1 VVGFGQLEFDVS
13 AGRRDLGRPGLA
25 LVVLSVVEQRLDAV
39 RAVLAGAT
47 VTEVAVATGVSRST
61 LHRWIGR
68 YLAGNVAGLTDRS
81 HRPTRCPHQAPPDV
95 EVAVAEM
102 RRKHPRWG
110 SKRIR
115 MQLLRVPVP
124 DMVVPSAR
132 TINRI
137 LLRHGLAQPRPR
149 KRPKDS
155 FLRFER
161 PAPMQLWQVDIVG
174 GLWLVNPAT
183 GELREAKIVT
193 GVDDHSRFCVMAKVV
208 ERATARAVCVGFAEA
223 LARFGV
229 PEEVQSD
236 NGKQFTDRFG
246 KGGEVMFDRICRK
259 NGIKHRLTDPFSPN
273 QNGKIE
279 RFHGTLRPD
288 FLDPADPFTSLVEA
302 QTAVDAWVA
311 DYNSDRPHQALD
323 DQRPVTPAD
332 RFRPVPEEQRQLIQL
347 WLPPTLEPA
356 PPAETASAGSPVE
369 EAAAVIDPWAGGP
382 VELDQVVP
390 PSGNMWLA
398 GRQFWLGPAR
408 AGLTVRFWASTEV
421 IHLSIAGARV
431 KSTASHLT
439 VADLAK
445 LVATGARNAGPAPI
459 PTLIDGAAVE
469 VDRTISPAGTF
480 ALGGHVLVGAA
491 ILACRR
497 VGIRIEPTTLLLFD
511 PDTRTLLRTRP
522 NPLSPA
528 QVTRLRGARP
538 AGPPPRPALEPVRVQ
553 RLVDHHGTVSVCGQR
568 VSLGRAHARRTL
580 TIAVSETTLAVE
592 LGDGDT
598 HIVRRTTTS
607 PAVTIKAR
615 SPRTVTK
622 T

>member
-1 VVGFGQLEFDVS
+1 
-13 AGRRDLGRPGLA
+13 LA

-47 VTEVAVATGVSRST
+47 VTEVAAATGVSRST
-61 LHRWIGR
+61 LHRWISR

-81 HRPTRCPHQAPPDV
+81 HRPESCPHQAPPDV

-115 MQLLRVPVP
+115 MQLLRAPVP
-124 DMVVPSAR
+124 GMTVPSAR

-149 KRPKDS
+149 KRPKNS
-155 FLRFER
+155 FIRFER
-161 PAPMQLWQVDIVG
+161 PGPMQLWQVDIVG
-174 GLWLVNPAT
+174 GLWLVNPVT
-183 GELREAKIVT
+183 GEAREAKIVT

-208 ERATARAVCVGFAEA
+208 ERATARAVCVAFAEA

-288 FLDPADPFTSLVEA
+288 FLDQVQPFTSLSAA
-302 QTAVDAWVA
+302 QTAVDGWVA
-311 DYNSDRPHQALD
+311 DYNAERPHQALND
-323 DQRPVTPAD
+323 KQPVTPSD
-332 RFRPVPEEQRQLIQL
+332 RFTPIPDEQRQLIQL
-347 WLPPTLEPA
+347 WLPPTLTTVPA
-356 PPAETASAGSPVE
+356 AEAPVVSGSDQ
-369 EAAAVIDPWAGGP
+369 AAPDAAWSGGP

-408 AGLTVRFWASTEV
+408 AGLTVRFWADTEV

-431 KSTASHLT
+431 KSVASHLT
-439 VADLAK
+439 VADLQK
-445 LVATGARNAGPAPI
+445 LVVAGASNAGPPPI
-459 PTLIDGAAVE
+459 PTLTNGAAVE
-469 VDRTISPAGTF
+469 VDRVISRAGTF
-480 ALGGHVLVGAA
+480 TLGGHILVGAA
-491 ILACRR
+491 ILAGRQ

-511 PDTRTLLRTRP
+511 LDTRTLLRTRP
-522 NPLSPA
+522 NPLTDE
-528 QVTRLRGARP
+528 QVRRLRGARP
-538 AGPPPRPALEPVRVQ
+538 AGPPPRPAQEPVRVQ
-553 RLVDHHGTVSVCGQR
+553 RLADHTGVVSVCGQR
-568 VSLGRAHARRTL
+568 VGVGRAYARRTL
-580 TIAVSETTLAVE
+580 TVAVSDTTLAIE
-592 LGDGDT
+592 LDDGDS

-607 PAVTIKAR
+607 PATTIKAR
-615 SPRTVTK
+615 SPRTVITE

>member
-1 VVGFGQLEFDVS
+1 
-13 AGRRDLGRPGLA
+13 LA

-47 VTEVAVATGVSRST
+47 VTEVAAAAGVSRST
-61 LHRWIGR
+61 LHRWISR
-68 YLAGNVAGLTDRS
+68 YLSGNVAGLTDRS
-81 HRPTRCPHQAPPDV
+81 HRPMSCPHQAPAAV
-95 EVAVAEM
+95 EVVVAEM

-124 DMVVPSAR
+124 GMVVPSAR

-149 KRPKDS
+149 KRPKES
-155 FLRFER
+155 FVRFER
-161 PAPMQLWQVDIVG
+161 PGPMQLWQVDIVG
-174 GLWLVNPAT
+174 GLWLVNPVT
-183 GELREAKIVT
+183 GEVREAKIVT
-193 GVDDHSRFCVMAKVV
+193 GVDDHSRFCVMARVV
-208 ERATARAVCVGFAEA
+208 ERATSRAICVAFAEA
-223 LARFGV
+223 LVRFGV

-273 QNGKIE
+273 QNGKVE

-288 FLDPADPFTSLVEA
+288 FLDQAEPFESLTKA
-302 QTAVDAWVA
+302 QAAVDVWVA
-311 DYNSDRPHQALD
+311 DYNADRPHQALD
-323 DQRPVTPAD
+323 DKQPVTPAD
-332 RFRPVPEEQRQLIQL
+332 RFRPVPKEQRLLIEL
-347 WLPPTLEPA
+347 WLPPTLETVPA
-356 PPAETASAGSPVE
+356 AEASVGGGSDQTAPV
-369 EAAAVIDPWAGGP
+369 AAEWSGGP

-398 GRQFWLGPAR
+398 ARQFWLGPAR

-431 KSTASHLT
+431 KSVASHLT
-439 VADLAK
+439 VADLRK
-445 LVATGARNAGPAPI
+445 LVAAGARNAGPPPI
-459 PTLIDGAAVE
+459 PTLADGEAVE
-469 VDRTISPAGTF
+469 VDRVISAAGTF
-480 ALGGHVLVGAA
+480 TLGGRILVGAA
-491 ILACRR
+491 ILAGRR

-511 PDTRTLLRTRP
+511 LDTRILLRTRP
-522 NPLSPA
+522 NPFTTA
-528 QVTRLRGARP
+528 QVLRLRGARP

-553 RLVDHHGTVSVCGQR
+553 RLADHTGVVSVCGQR
-568 VSLGRAHARRTL
+568 VGVGRVYARRTL
-580 TIAVSETTLAVE
+580 TVVVSDTTLAIE
-592 LGDGDT
+592 LDDGDV
-598 HIVRRTTTS
+598 HVVRRTTTS

-615 SPRTVTK
+615 SPRTIT
-622 T
+622 TET

>member
-1 VVGFGQLEFDVS
+1 M
-13 AGRRDLGRPGLA
+13 GRPGLA

-47 VTEVAVATGVSRST
+47 VAEVAAATGVSRST

-68 YLAGNVAGLTDRS
+68 YLAGNVAGLADRS
-81 HRPTRCPHQAPPDV
+81 HRPVWCPHQAPAAV
-95 EVAVAEM
+95 EVLVAEM

-115 MQLLRVPVP
+115 MQLLRIPVP
-124 DMVVPSAR
+124 GMVVPSAR

-149 KRPKDS
+149 KRPRDS
-155 FLRFER
+155 FVRFER
-161 PAPMQLWQVDIVG
+161 PGPMQLWQVDIVS
-174 GLWLVNPAT
+174 GLRLVNPVT

-208 ERATARAVCVGFAEA
+208 ERATARAICVAFAEA
-223 LARFGV
+223 LGRFGV

-273 QNGKIE
+273 QNGKVE

-288 FLDPADPFTSLVEA
+288 FLDQVAPFTSLAAA
-302 QTAVDAWVA
+302 QAAVDGWVA
-311 DYNSDRPHQALD
+311 GYNLDRPHQALD
-323 DQRPVTPAD
+323 ARLPVTPAD
-332 RFRPVPEEQRQLIQL
+332 RFAPVPDEQRQLVEL

-356 PPAETASAGSPVE
+356 PPAETASAGSVD
-369 EAAAVIDPWAGGP
+369 EAAAAADPWSGGP
-382 VELDQVVP
+382 IELDQVVP

-431 KSTASHLT
+431 KSVASHLT
-439 VADLAK
+439 VTDLAQ
-445 LVATGARNAGPAPI
+445 LAARGARNAGPPPI
-459 PTLIDGAAVE
+459 PTLTPGEVVE
-469 VDRTISPAGTF
+469 VDRVISAAGTF
-480 ALGGHVLVGAA
+480 ALGGQVLVGAA
-491 ILACRR
+491 ILAGRR

-511 PDTRTLLRTRP
+511 LDTRTLLRTRP
-522 NPLSPA
+522 NPLTTE
-528 QVTRLRGARP
+528 QVLRLRGARP

-553 RLVDHHGTVSVCGQR
+553 RLADHTGVVSVCGQR
-568 VSLGRAHARRTL
+568 VGVGRVYARRTL
-580 TIAVSETTLAVE
+580 TVLVSDTTLAIE
-592 LGDGDT
+592 LDDGDT

-607 PAVTIKAR
+607 PAITIKAR
-615 SPRTVTK
+615 SPRTVTE

>member
-1 VVGFGQLEFDVS
+1 M
-13 AGRRDLGRPGLA
+13 GRPGLA

-47 VTEVAVATGVSRST
+47 VTEVAAATGVSRST

-81 HRPTRCPHQAPPDV
+81 HRPVSCPHQAPVAV

-124 DMVVPSAR
+124 GMVVPSAR

-137 LLRHGLAQPRPR
+137 LLRNGLAQPRPR
-149 KRPKDS
+149 KRPKDL
-155 FLRFER
+155 FIRFER
-161 PAPMQLWQVDIVG
+161 PGPMQLWQVDIVG
-174 GLWLVNPAT
+174 GLWLVNPVT

-208 ERATARAVCVGFAEA
+208 ERATARAVCVAFAEA

-236 NGKQFTDRFG
+236 NGKQFSDRFG

-273 QNGKIE
+273 QNGKVE

-288 FLDPADPFTSLVEA
+288 FLDQVAPFTSLAA
-302 QTAVDAWVA
+302 QAAVDAWVA
-311 DYNSDRPHQALD
+311 DYNRDRPHQALD
-323 DQRPVTPAD
+323 PKLPVTPAD
-332 RFRPVPEEQRQLIQL
+332 RFRPVPDEQRQLIAL
-347 WLPPTLEPA
+347 WLPATLGPA
-356 PPAETASAGSPVE
+356 PPAETASAGSVD
-369 EAAAVIDPWAGGP
+369 EAAAAADPWSGGP
-382 VELDQVVP
+382 IELDQVVP

-421 IHLSIAGARV
+421 IHLSIAGARI
-431 KSTASHLT
+431 KSVASHLT
-439 VADLAK
+439 VTDLAQ
-445 LVATGARNAGPAPI
+445 LAARGASKAGPPPI
-459 PTLIDGAAVE
+459 PTLTPGEVVE
-469 VDRTISPAGTF
+469 VDRVISAAGTF
-480 ALGGHVLVGAA
+480 ALGGQVLVGAA
-491 ILACRR
+491 ILAGRR

-511 PDTRTLLRTRP
+511 LDTRTLLRTRP
-522 NPLSPA
+522 NPLTTE
-528 QVTRLRGARP
+528 QVLRLRGARP

-553 RLVDHHGTVSVCGQR
+553 RLADHTGVVSICGQR
-568 VSLGRAHARRTL
+568 VGVGRAHARRTL
-580 TIAVSETTLAVE
+580 TVLVSDTTLAIE

-607 PAVTIKAR
+607 PAITIKAR
-615 SPRTVTK
+615 SPRTVTE